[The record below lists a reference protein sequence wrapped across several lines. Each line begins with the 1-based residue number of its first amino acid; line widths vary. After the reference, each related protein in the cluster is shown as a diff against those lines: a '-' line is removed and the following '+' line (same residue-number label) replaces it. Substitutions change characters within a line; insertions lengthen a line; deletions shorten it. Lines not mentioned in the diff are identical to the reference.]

1 MAISFEM
8 LTALYRR
15 MEFKE
20 EFRVGSL
27 LLSDQSD
34 CDQINTLLDDPREY
48 GLSIDTGSV
57 APGNTINLRV
67 APPRSGLGLVFA
79 THEKLLNAPKH
90 QCQEPANYFILKT
103 KFRNDDEDIPVFI
116 SNYRKILQFVNL
128 LKEAAAYFDSSTCQL
143 VFLKKE
149 VIKLLPHFAAENVQN
164 LQREHL
170 DNLIAC
176 FNDDT
181 HKDQKLDILIESIQ
195 AVSDGVDSLRV
206 FAFLLDNIQR
216 LHEQFLKGYR
226 IYSSG
231 FSYDKV
237 MDQLR
242 AAKVEEMGKIHK
254 AFSDIQNHILGIP
267 VASVIVATQFKVA
280 TKWSGQGITNTI
292 ILLGCIFAAT
302 LIWLAL
308 SNQMQSI
315 KALGEEIEYKEK
327 QINKEF
333 SFIKDDVAGVFLSI
347 SARLTTQKR
356 TFWIIRGVLV
366 MGIITAITV
375 YFWYTKPALDFMQ
388 YLIDSV
394 KSSHSVK
401 N

>member
-1 MAISFEM
+1 MTISFEM

-15 MEFKE
+15 MEFRE
-20 EFRVGSL
+20 EYRVGSL
-27 LLSDQSD
+27 LLSDRSD
-34 CDQINTLLDDPREY
+34 CDQINTLLDDLGEY
-48 GLSIDTGSV
+48 GLSIDTGTV

-67 APPRSGLGLVFA
+67 TTPRSGLGLVFA
-79 THEKLLNAPKH
+79 TQEKLLNAPKH
-90 QCQEPANYFILKT
+90 QCQEPANYFILET
-103 KFRNDDEDIPVFI
+103 KFRNDDEDIPGFI
-116 SNYRKILQFVNL
+116 SNYRKILEFVNL

-143 VFLKKE
+143 VFLKKD
-149 VIKLLPHFAAENVQN
+149 VIKLLPHFAAETVQN
-164 LQREHL
+164 LKHEHL
-170 DNLIAC
+170 DNLMAC

-195 AVSDGVDSLRV
+195 AVSDGVDSQRA

-267 VASVIVATQFKVA
+267 VASVIVATQFKEA
-280 TKWSGQGITNTI
+280 TRWSGQGITNTI

-315 KALGEEIEYKEK
+315 KALGEEIGYKK
-327 QINKEF
+327 NQINKEY
-333 SFIKDDVAGVFLSI
+333 SFIKDDVDGVFRSI
-347 SARLTTQKR
+347 TARLKTQKR

-366 MGIITAITV
+366 IGIITAITV
-375 YFWYTKPALDFMQ
+375 YCWYTKPALDLMQ
-388 YLIDSV
+388 PFLDYM
-394 KSSHSVK
+394 KSSHSVRS
-401 N
+401 